1 MDTMRKDLR
10 HAVSRAQSFETELGR
25 AKAHIYDQHRNQAF
39 LQSQLRTVVHV
50 LRKKINDVS
59 FDYHLQQKQQYRY
72 QQPRPQGDEGCHSGE
87 ASSYSPSTLV
97 SAPSTDGSPTFSNV
111 LDSHHENSP
120 PTSGHK
126 WGPGILGLS
135 LALSESSVSSPFG
148 SSTVPLGN
156 PMRTAIND
164 ADAKKQNDMKDF
176 DDVDLASWVLN
187 RSGAASVPPSLSL
200 FTGVDKV
207 RLRGS
212 IPGSIGLRNPSS
224 SRLSSNTPRAVS
236 DPLKRIVAKKFQDCN
251 HLNTE
256 ADAPIV
262 APLTGS
268 TLSSPLSTTSN
279 SPSSL
284 NMGSTTSTAIE
295 EDQFDPDTNDI
306 YHTNDG
312 GESVK
317 ETLGKITRLL
327 DKLEKLVEMVNV
339 SGISRTMI
347 SD

>member
-1 MDTMRKDLR
+1 MPDP
-10 HAVSRAQSFETELGR
+10 
-25 AKAHIYDQHRNQAF
+25 
-39 LQSQLRTVVHV
+39 
-50 LRKKINDVS
+50 
-59 FDYHLQQKQQYRY
+59 RY
-72 QQPRPQGDEGCHSGE
+72 
-87 ASSYSPSTLV
+87 
-97 SAPSTDGSPTFSNV
+97 
-111 LDSHHENSP
+111 ENSP
-120 PTSGHK
+120 PTSGQK
-126 WGPGILGLS
+126 WCPGVLGLS
-135 LALSESSVSSPFG
+135 FALTESSVSSPVG
-148 SSTVPLGN
+148 SIIVPLRT
-156 PMRTAIND
+156 PTRTAANRADAEEQNDLKDIDD
-164 ADAKKQNDMKDF
+164 ADPAP
-176 DDVDLASWVLN
+176 WVLN

-200 FTGVDKV
+200 FTDVDKV
-207 RLRGS
+207 GLRGS

-224 SRLSSNTPRAVS
+224 SRPSSKTPRAVS